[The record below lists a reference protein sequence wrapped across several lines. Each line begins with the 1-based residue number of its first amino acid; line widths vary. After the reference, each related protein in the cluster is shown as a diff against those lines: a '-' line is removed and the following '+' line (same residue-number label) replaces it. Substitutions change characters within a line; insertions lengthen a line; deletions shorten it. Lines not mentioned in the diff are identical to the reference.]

1 MAQFHARLANTVVL
15 YMLLVSLWGFWRF
28 FRKQGVDSSYWGGL
42 VIAAILP
49 LVQGLVGV
57 MMLLA
62 GLTPGRG
69 LMHILYGVVAVIT
82 IPGVYFYTHGTDDR
96 PALLLYAT
104 ATLFL
109 AGIALRAMVTGGGG

>member
-1 MAQFHARLANTVVL
+1 MVQFHARLANTVVL

-49 LVQGLVGV
+49 LVQALVGV
-57 MMLLA
+57 MMLLM

-82 IPGVYFYTHGTDDR
+82 IPGVYFYTRGTDDR
-96 PALLLYAT
+96 PTLLLYAT

-109 AGIALRAMVTGGGG
+109 AGIALRAITTGGGG